1 VLSRSGNKH
10 AGRGSEEVASVG
22 RTQRIGIAM
31 IYKAHVAMLS
41 ALIASCTSGV
51 GQLHKEGSSS
61 GAAGR
66 TVKPAQWVFVGEL
79 DHGKQRAYVDAASIQ
94 VTGEIR
100 RAWVKWVLPGD
111 NFVVHQS
118 YIMYGT
124 AFNCAGGTNR
134 DEAEVI
140 YYSDG
145 TIYSDIT
152 YGEGISWIISN
163 ETAAKPW
170 LTLPPG
176 TPWSAALK
184 FVCEWSSARADS
196 FQLLG
201 EIG

>member
-1 VLSRSGNKH
+1 MREGEVKKT
-10 AGRGSEEVASVG
+10 RGVG

-31 IYKAHVAMLS
+31 IYKAHVVMLS
-41 ALIASCTSGV
+41 VLIASCTSGV

-79 DHGKQRAYVDAASIQ
+79 DGGRQRAFVDAASIQ

-100 RAWVKWVLPGD
+100 RAWVRWVLPGD

-124 AFNCAGGTNR
+124 AFNCADGTNR

-145 TIYSDIT
+145 TNYSDIT
-152 YGEGISWIISN
+152 YGEGISWIISD
-163 ETAAKPW
+163 EAAAKPW
-170 LTLPPG
+170 LTLPPD

-184 FVCEWSSARADS
+184 FVCEWHRAVAPND
-196 FQLLG
+196 G
-201 EIG
+201 HRH